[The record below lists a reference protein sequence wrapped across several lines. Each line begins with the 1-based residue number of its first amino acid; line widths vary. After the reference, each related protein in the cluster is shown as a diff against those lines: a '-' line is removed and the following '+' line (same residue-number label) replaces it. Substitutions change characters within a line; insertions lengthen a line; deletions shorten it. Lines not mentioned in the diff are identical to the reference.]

1 LTAASMS
8 ASSKTMNGALPPN
21 FNDSSLGFS
30 VNCHPAT
37 QDHRADPD
45 SDPKCGVK

>member
-1 LTAASMS
+1 LAAASIS
-8 ASSKTMNGALPPN
+8 ASSKTMTGALPPN
-21 FNDSSLGFS
+21 FNDSSLVLS

-37 QDHRADPD
+37 QDHHADPD